1 MDNPKAMED
10 AQNALGMMI
19 YQILNNQ
26 VKKTCFEKCFGQKF
40 SEEMGKNEQICLA
53 KCMDRMYETHTIVTK
68 ASNEISKNLNIDSG
82 Y

>member
-53 KCMDRMYETHTIVTK
+53 KCMDRMYEAHTIVTK
-68 ASNEISKNLNIDSG
+68 ASNEISKNLNSDGG